1 MPTENWMTMALTTMY
16 RTGQNVDVE
25 NTSWIKCWRGSMH
38 LLNSISFPH
47 MMPSG
52 VVFSYIIH
60 IEGWSGANR
69 AGLKVLHLST
79 LLVCFSLPMVET
91 G

>member
-1 MPTENWMTMALTTMY
+1 MALTTLY
-16 RTGQNVDVE
+16 RTGQNFDVE
-25 NTSWIKCWRGSMH
+25 RSMH

-60 IEGWSGANR
+60 IKGWLGANR
-69 AGLKVLHLST
+69 AG
-79 LLVCFSLPMVET
+79 
-91 G
+91 